1 MSPSPDTDPTAGSA
15 TIEVRCYFVR
25 ERNALLCRAEFSEL
39 FTDHYLHLMENEI
52 RHEQEN
58 DQLLKDALAAITL
71 HLASRPRNE
80 TTAWTINFKE
90 PAVNIFAVGS
100 SKSGNVIA
108 RLSTEDVKVSG
119 SNMFYSQ
126 VVREE
131 EPTRQSTVAFEDY
144 DVFNAVESYYQQS
157 EQRPAA
163 YFNVDVEDIVM
174 ITAQPDC
181 DLEWFVKLDDEKVK
195 KIDQEEN
202 LSLLETRTYHYG
214 CGCSLDRIYP
224 IIASMSEDAL
234 GGVFA
239 GEETANASCPRCGAR
254 YRVTREGLEAFI
266 SSQ

>member
-1 MSPSPDTDPTAGSA
+1 MSSLPDSDPAA
-15 TIEVRCYFVR
+15 DNAAIEVRCYFVR

-52 RHEQEN
+52 RHNPEN

-80 TTAWTINFKE
+80 TTAWTMNFKE

-108 RLSTEDVKVSG
+108 RLSSEDVKVGG
-119 SNMFYSQ
+119 SNMFYCQ

-131 EPTRQSTVAFEDY
+131 ESTRQSTVAFEDY
-144 DVFNAVESYYQQS
+144 DVFNAVESYYLQS

-163 YFNVDVEDIVM
+163 YFHVEAEDIVM
-174 ITAQPDC
+174 VTAQPDC
-181 DLEWFVKLDDEKVK
+181 DLEWFVNLDDEKLK
-195 KIDQEEN
+195 TIDQDED
-202 LSLLETRTYHYG
+202 LSLLETRVYHYG

-224 IIASMSEDAL
+224 IISSMSEDAL
-234 GGVFA
+234 SDVFA

-254 YRVTREGLEAFI
+254 YRITREGLEAFI